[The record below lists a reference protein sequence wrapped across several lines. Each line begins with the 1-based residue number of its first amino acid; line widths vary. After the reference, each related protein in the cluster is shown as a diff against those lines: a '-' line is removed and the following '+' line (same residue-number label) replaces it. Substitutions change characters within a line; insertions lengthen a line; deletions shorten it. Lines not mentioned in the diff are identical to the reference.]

1 MISGFL
7 FLVFVGIVGVVLNS
21 AWFKG
26 IIGEYKVNSLLERR
40 LDKKNYKLIKDVLLP
55 TEDGTTQIDHIVLSK
70 YGIFVIETKN
80 MSHWIFAN
88 KGRLWKQVIFKKSYP
103 FQNPLD
109 QNYKH
114 IKTLEKLLGCEEN
127 VFSNTVVF
135 SGNCEFKTD
144 VPGGVVKINKLISHI
159 KSKQDQIIETSKL
172 YEYVEMINY
181 SKLENTIINKINH
194 IIHVDSI
201 VSRKTNNHGKF
212 DKIIKLFAIKAALF
226 SFFIVFLFSI
236 LNQIPKQ
243 TSNMFEEIIKNNE
256 KQQDIV
262 RNKQNSLKEKND
274 QHTQQLNIK
283 KETIHVGM
291 VSTKN
296 EPIKTKYQQ
305 TNKSVMYSW
314 KNEQGARVFSNI
326 GFPEDGKYTEGK
338 VEWY

>member
-1 MISGFL
+1 MISGLL
-7 FLVFVGIVGVVLNS
+7 FLVFVGIVGVVFNF

-55 TEDGTTQIDHIVLSK
+55 TEDGTTQIDHIVVSK

-80 MSHWIFAN
+80 ISNWIFAN
-88 KGRLWKQVIFKKSYP
+88 NGRFWTQKIFKKNYT
-103 FQNPLD
+103 FQNPLH

-114 IKTLEKLLGCEEN
+114 IKTLEELLGCEEN
-127 VFSNTVVF
+127 IFSNTIVF
-135 SGNCEFKTD
+135 SGDCEFKTD
-144 VPGGVVKINKLISHI
+144 VPVGVVKVNKLISHI

-172 YEYVEMINY
+172 YEYVAKINN
-181 SKLENTIINKINH
+181 SKLKNNILDKIKH
-194 IIHVDSI
+194 IIHVKSI
-201 VSRKTNNHGKF
+201 VSRKNNNNGKF
-212 DKIIKLFAIKAALF
+212 DKIIKLFALKAALF
-226 SFFIVFLFSI
+226 SFFMVFLFWI

-256 KQQDIV
+256 KQQDIF
-262 RNKQNSLKEKND
+262 RNKQNFLKEKND
-274 QHTQQLNIK
+274 KNTQQLNIK
-283 KETIHVGM
+283 KETIHVEM
-291 VSTKN
+291 VSNKN
-296 EPIKTKYQQ
+296 EPIKSKYQQ